1 MQSMTI
7 SKLAPSQAIKTRG
20 RVAEIFGNKFILQ
33 DDTGGRW
40 SNLAPR
46 AHEEELVDVGK
57 DVVVEGRFKH
67 GFIHAT
73 ALTTRG
79 RRRTLGGKGDGPE
92 KHPAAEYN
100 HSTVLAAAAKAG
112 FSDARIIDAK
122 KHHAEVVA
130 KDKAGVEY
138 ELHIEFDGKLRHKMR
153 VAALGEFE
161 IKALIEKEG
170 YTYDGSMRPEKK
182 HMVVAAKNTRGKR
195 VTIDVHRD
203 GRIRREEPR

>member
-7 SKLAPSQAIKTRG
+7 SKLAPSRAIKTRG
-20 RVAEIFGNKFILQ
+20 RVAEIFGDKFILQ
-33 DDTGGRW
+33 DDTGRALVELG
-40 SNLAPR
+40 PR
-46 AHEEELVDVGK
+46 AHQEELVDVGK
-57 DVVVEGRFKH
+57 DVVVEGCFKH

-79 RRRTLGGKGDGPE
+79 RRRTLARKAGPGK
-92 KHPAAEYN
+92 HHAAEY
-100 HSTVLAAAAKAG
+100 SRAIVLAAAAKAG

-122 KHHAEVVA
+122 KHHAEVIA
-130 KDKAGVEY
+130 KDKTGVEY
-138 ELHIEFDGKLRHKMR
+138 ELHIEFDGKLRHKTR
-153 VAALGEFE
+153 VVALGEVE

-182 HMVVAAKNTRGKR
+182 HMVVAARNSRGKR
-195 VTIDVHRD
+195 VTVDVRRD